1 MTVLF
6 TILKILGWVLLILLA
21 LVLVVLLIILFSP
34 VRYTAVGSMQRK
46 QVQGRVRATWLLWLV
61 SFHMIFEED
70 SFHMYLRLFGMKKP
84 LSGQDDKKT
93 KKHKKHK
100 KKAAAKEFPPEQK
113 EKQKPEEQIPEDEK
127 IPQKEPPAQETPEAS
142 RKKEASAPDVSHKK
156 KRDTIGNKI
165 KRKWNSMKRS
175 IRRIRANIRKWSDIC
190 ADEQNKEAL
199 SHIWR
204 ELYRLLK
211 YIMPTKLSLHATYSA
226 GSPDVTAQAFGVLA
240 MFPVGYTNRW
250 KIYPDFEAEEAYAE
264 GNMDVRGH
272 FLFIQILV
280 PLLRV
285 LFDKKCRR
293 LYYKINK

>member
-34 VRYTAVGSMQRK
+34 VRYAAAGSMQEK
-46 QVQGRVRATWLLWLV
+46 KVQGRVRATWLLRLV
-61 SFHMIFEED
+61 SFHMIFEKD
-70 SFHMYLRLFGMKKP
+70 SFRMYVRLFGMKKP

-100 KKAAAKEFPPEQK
+100 KKAAAKESPPKQK
-113 EKQKPEEQIPEDEK
+113 EKPKEQTPEDEK
-127 IPQKEPPAQETPEAS
+127 IPREEPPAQE
-142 RKKEASAPDVSHKK
+142 KKGVSEEASAPDVSHKK

-165 KRKWNSMKRS
+165 KRKWNSVKHS
-175 IRRIRANIRKWSDIC
+175 IRRIRANIRKWSDIG

-211 YIMPTKLSLHATYSA
+211 CIMPTKLSLSVTYSA
-226 GSPDVTAQAFGVLA
+226 GSPDVTAQAFGILA

-250 KIYPDFEAEEAYAE
+250 KIYPDFEVEEAYAE

-293 LYYKINK
+293 LYHQINR

>member
-21 LVLVVLLIILFSP
+21 LILVVLLLVLFCP
-34 VRYTAVGSMQRK
+34 VRYAAAGNVQGK
-46 QVQGRVRATWLLWLV
+46 QVQGRVRVSWLLRLV
-61 SFHMIFEED
+61 SFHLTFEKD
-70 SFHMYLRLFGMKKP
+70 GLHMYLRLFGMKKP

-100 KKAAAKEFPPEQK
+100 KKADTKESPPEQK
-113 EKQKPEEQIPEDEK
+113 EKQKPEEPPKDEK
-127 IPQKEPPAQETPEAS
+127 VPHEEPPAQETSEES
-142 RKKEASAPDVSHKK
+142 RKKEASAPDVSHK

-165 KRKWNSMKRS
+165 KRKWNSVKHS

-211 YIMPTKLSLHATYSA
+211 CIMPTKLSLHATYSA
-226 GSPDVTAQAFGVLA
+226 GSPDVTAQVFGVLA

>member
-34 VRYTAVGSMQRK
+34 VRYIAAGSMQEK
-46 QVQGRVRATWLLWLV
+46 KVQGRVRATWLLRLV
-61 SFHMIFEED
+61 SFHMIFEKD
-70 SFHMYLRLFGMKKP
+70 SFRMYVRLFGMKKP

-93 KKHKKHK
+93 KKTKKHK
-100 KKAAAKEFPPEQK
+100 KKAAAKESPPEQK
-113 EKQKPEEQIPEDEK
+113 EKQKPEEPPKDEK
-127 IPQKEPPAQETPEAS
+127 VPHEEPPAQETSEES

-165 KRKWNSMKRS
+165 KRKWNSVKHS

-211 YIMPTKLSLHATYSA
+211 CIMPTKLSLNVTYSA
-226 GSPDVTAQAFGVLA
+226 GSPDVTAQVFGILA

-293 LYYKINK
+293 LYHQINR